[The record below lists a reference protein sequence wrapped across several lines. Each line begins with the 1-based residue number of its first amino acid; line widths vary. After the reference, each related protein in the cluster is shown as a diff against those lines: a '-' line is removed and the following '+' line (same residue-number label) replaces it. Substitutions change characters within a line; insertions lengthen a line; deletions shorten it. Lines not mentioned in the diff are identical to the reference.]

1 MIILGSSGSI
11 GLNALNLAKEYNL
24 KVDAL
29 ACKSSLKVLNAQIEE
44 FSPKLVYIDDDSL
57 KPLVNHKFV
66 FSKKDGIEKF
76 LIACDE
82 QSHGSKLINAFV
94 GFDGLV
100 PSVMALKLGFDLALA
115 NKESL
120 VAGGQF
126 LDCSKITPID
136 SEHFGLKFLLKDCP
150 QLHRLIIT
158 ASGGAF
164 YGRDIASLKD
174 ASVED
179 ALKHPNWNMGAKIT
193 IDSATMV
200 NKLFEIIEAFWL
212 YGCQNIEAYIERKS
226 LIHALIEFKDGS
238 TTAHISKPDMRLAIA
253 HAIGLNNQRIIE
265 NLDITKLQNIT
276 LEPIDLERYRAFS
289 LKDNLLQNP
298 QIGAIINAANDEIV
312 AGFLSKKVKFNSI
325 SSAIFDALD
334 KFGSDKI
341 DSLESV
347 IDINQKVREYVKHR
361 YIS

>member
-11 GLNALNLAKEYNL
+11 GTNALNLARQYGL
-24 KVDAL
+24 KVNAL
-29 ACKSSLKVLNAQIEE
+29 ACKSSVKVLNSQIAE
-44 FSPKLVYIDDDSL
+44 FAPKLVYIDDDSL
-57 KPLVNHKFV
+57 KAQVDHKFV
-66 FSKKDGIEKF
+66 FSKKDGIENF
-76 LIACDE
+76 LKACDE
-82 QSHGSKLINAFV
+82 SSHGDRLINAFV
-94 GFDGLV
+94 GFDGLL
-100 PSVMALKLGFDLALA
+100 PSVIALRLGFDLALA

-136 SEHFGLKFLLKDCP
+136 SEHFGLKFLLKE
-150 QLHRLIIT
+150 QVQINRLIIT

-164 YGRDIASLKD
+164 YGRDISSLAK

-179 ALKHPNWNMGAKIT
+179 ALKHPNWSMGAKIT

-212 YGCQNIEAYIERKS
+212 YRCQNIEAYIERRS
-226 LIHALIEFKDGS
+226 LIHALIEFSDGS
-238 TTAHISKPDMRLAIA
+238 TTAHISNPDMKLAIA
-253 HAIGLNNQRIIE
+253 HAIGLGGKRVIE
-265 NLDITKLQNIT
+265 NLDITKLQNIS
-276 LEPIDLERYRAFS
+276 LEPIDLERYKAFS
-289 LKDNLLQNP
+289 LKDKLLQNP

-312 AGFLSKKVKFNSI
+312 AGFLGKRVQFNAI
-325 SSAIFDALD
+325 SDAIFDALD

-347 IDINQKVREYVKHR
+347 IDINQKVREYIKNR
-361 YIS
+361 YIA